1 MILIA
6 GAGAVMVFG
15 MPYLLENRKLLLAR
29 ISSKEFLNLIYGT
42 VDPETKAEME
52 AARVDSPFAAMLGG
66 KPSGAAANFDA
77 AAWLAGAGKKG
88 EGSGER
94 GVSR

>member
-1 MILIA
+1 MSI
-6 GAGAVMVFG
+6 
-15 MPYLLENRKLLLAR
+15 
-29 ISSKEFLNLIYGT
+29 

-52 AARVDSPFAAMLGG
+52 AARVDSPFSAMLGG
-66 KPSGAAANFDA
+66 KPSGSAANFDA

-88 EGSGER
+88 EGSGEK